1 MGEHQEA
8 DKSRDASH
16 ARKHSS
22 LSETRDRNA
31 AEAGSREPP
40 KHHQKDKDGRL
51 VGLILSES
59 KLAPRPPHRTL
70 DRKTQKHTSEYFGL
84 YIVIRRYLHRYFEP
98 YENNGLLIFFFTT
111 KIINT
116 GIFSRI
122 SNIFSFKI
130 YKPTHYQYTTAP

>member
-8 DKSRDASH
+8 DNSRDASH

-22 LSETRDRNA
+22 SSETRDRNA

-59 KLAPRPPHRTL
+59 KLAPKPPHRTL
-70 DRKTQKHTSEYFGL
+70 DRK
-84 YIVIRRYLHRYFEP
+84 
-98 YENNGLLIFFFTT
+98 
-111 KIINT
+111 NT
-116 GIFSRI
+116 ETYVGIFWTVHSYK
-122 SNIFSFKI
+122 KI
-130 YKPTHYQYTTAP
+130 PPPVL